1 MWPGLFVRVQKVL
14 PKTRSYVY
22 VVSGNQDIGT
32 ALQEQGDKISGVTA
46 KVDRNAEKQTNVMG
60 KQSIVAQLILSS
72 PADLILA
79 SGKLRR
85 IIA

>member
-1 MWPGLFVRVQKVL
+1 MRVQKVL
-14 PKTRSYVY
+14 PNTRSYVY
-22 VVSGNQDIGT
+22 VVSGNQDMGT

>member
-1 MWPGLFVRVQKVL
+1 VQKIL

-22 VVSGNQDIGT
+22 VVSGNQAMGT

-72 PADLILA
+72 PADLVLA
-79 SGKLRR
+79 SGKLGR
-85 IIA
+85 IIGKNKK